1 MKRLKKVLPVTLFAV
16 FFITGVLFSY
26 IPENNEENT
35 YMERVENP
43 FFEVT
48 QLIDDGI
55 KAIRQ
60 EIVSSSYE
68 TNRTT
73 NLGSRGVVEGESGKE
88 EVTSKDI
95 LYYEPKEE
103 IYEAKEVMDEI
114 LIWST
119 MYKTTSPDDV
129 VTYKKMM
136 NYVKEKQ
143 KYLDKLIDALK
154 YEKDNKDLVMQYKL
168 KIKKIDKDYKT
179 YKKRLKGKILL
190 IENKPLPEPSP
201 EQ

>member
-1 MKRLKKVLPVTLFAV
+1 MKKFSKVLMVLFV
-16 FFITGVLFSY
+16 FIFLSSVLFSY

-35 YMERVENP
+35 YAERVENP

-48 QLIDDGI
+48 QLVDEGI

-60 EIVSSSYE
+60 EVVSSSYE
-68 TNRTT
+68 NKKTT
-73 NLGSRGVVEGESGKE
+73 NLGAKGVEEGESGKE

-103 IYEAKEVMDEI
+103 IYEAKEVIDEI
-114 LIWST
+114 LLWTT
-119 MYKTTSPDDV
+119 MYRTTSSDDV
-129 VTYKKMM
+129 VTYKKML
-136 NYVKEKQ
+136 NFIKEKQ
-143 KYLDKLIDALK
+143 KYLEKLINALK

-201 EQ
+201 VE

>member
-1 MKRLKKVLPVTLFAV
+1 MKELKKFLSAVVLA
-16 FFITGVLFSY
+16 FFITGFLFAY
-26 IPENNEENT
+26 IPENTEENT
-35 YMERVENP
+35 YLERVENP
-43 FFEVT
+43 FFEVS
-48 QLIDDGI
+48 QLINDGI

-60 EIVSSSYE
+60 EVVSSSYE
-68 TNRTT
+68 NKKTT
-73 NLGSRGVVEGESGKE
+73 NLGTKGVEEGESGKE

-114 LIWST
+114 LIWTT
-119 MYKTTSPDDV
+119 MYRTTSADDV
-129 VTYKKMM
+129 VTYKKMLSFI
-136 NYVKEKQ
+136 KEKQ
-143 KYLDKLIDALK
+143 KYLDKIINALK

-190 IENKPLPEPSP
+190 IENKPLPEPP
-201 EQ
+201 LAE

>member
-1 MKRLKKVLPVTLFAV
+1 MKRLKNFFSLFLIVA
-16 FFITGVLFSY
+16 FIVGPLFSY

-35 YMERVENP
+35 YVERVEKP

-48 QLIDDGI
+48 QLIDEGI

-60 EIVSSSYE
+60 EVVSSSYE
-68 TNRTT
+68 TKRTT
-73 NLGSRGVVEGESGKE
+73 NLGAKGLEEGESGKE

-114 LIWST
+114 LIWTT
-119 MYKTTSPDDV
+119 MYKTTSSEDV
-129 VTYKKMM
+129 VTYKKILKLI
-136 NYVKEKQ
+136 KEKQ
-143 KYLDKLIDALK
+143 QYLEKLINALK

-179 YKKRLKGKILL
+179 YKNRLKGKIIL

-201 EQ
+201 SE

>member
-1 MKRLKKVLPVTLFAV
+1 MKKIKKVLSFVLVV
-16 FFITGVLFSY
+16 FFITTVLFAY

-35 YMERVENP
+35 YLERVENP

-55 KAIRQ
+55 KAVRQ
-60 EIVSSSYE
+60 EVVSSSYE
-68 TNRTT
+68 NKRTT
-73 NLGSRGVVEGESGKE
+73 NLGTRGIEEGESGKE

-114 LIWST
+114 LIWTT
-119 MYKTTSPDDV
+119 MYKTTSADDV
-129 VTYKKMM
+129 VTYKKMLGFI
-136 NYVKEKQ
+136 KEKA
-143 KYLDKLIDALK
+143 KYLDKLINALK

-201 EQ
+201 AE

>member
-1 MKRLKKVLPVTLFAV
+1 MKRLEKFLPAVLIVAFIAGTLFA
-16 FFITGVLFSY
+16 Y
-26 IPENNEENT
+26 IPEDNEENT

-60 EIVSSSYE
+60 EVVSSSYE
-68 TNRTT
+68 NKKTT
-73 NLGSRGVVEGESGKE
+73 NLGTKGLEEGESGKE

-114 LIWST
+114 LIWTT
-119 MYKTTSPDDV
+119 MYKTTSADDV
-129 VTYKKMM
+129 VTYKKMLKFI
-136 NYVKEKQ
+136 KEKQ
-143 KYLDKLIDALK
+143 QYLEKLINALK

-201 EQ
+201 SE

>member
-1 MKRLKKVLPVTLFAV
+1 MKKLKRVLPVTLFLV
-16 FFITGVLFSY
+16 FFIAGILFAY

-35 YMERVENP
+35 YMERVEKP

-73 NLGSRGVVEGESGKE
+73 NLSSRGVAEGESGKE
-88 EVTSKDI
+88 EVTSKDV

-103 IYEAKEVMDEI
+103 IYEAKEVIDEI

-119 MYKTTSPDDV
+119 MYRTTSPDDV

-136 NYVKEKQ
+136 SCVKEKQ

>member
-1 MKRLKKVLPVTLFAV
+1 MKELKKFLSAVVLA
-16 FFITGVLFSY
+16 FFITGILFAY
-26 IPENNEENT
+26 IPENTEENT
-35 YMERVENP
+35 YLERVENP

-60 EIVSSSYE
+60 EVVSSSYE
-68 TNRTT
+68 NKKST
-73 NLGSRGVVEGESGKE
+73 NLGAKGVEEGESGKE

-114 LIWST
+114 LIWTT
-119 MYKTTSPDDV
+119 MYRTTSEDDV
-129 VTYKKMM
+129 VTYKKMLSFI
-136 NYVKEKQ
+136 KEKQ
-143 KYLDKLIDALK
+143 KYLEKIINALK

-201 EQ
+201 AE

>member
-1 MKRLKKVLPVTLFAV
+1 MKELKKFLSAVVLA
-16 FFITGVLFSY
+16 FFITGILFAY
-26 IPENNEENT
+26 IPENTEENT
-35 YMERVENP
+35 YLERVENP

-60 EIVSSSYE
+60 EVVSSSYE
-68 TNRTT
+68 NKKST
-73 NLGSRGVVEGESGKE
+73 NLSAKGVEEGESGKE

-114 LIWST
+114 LIWTT
-119 MYKTTSPDDV
+119 MYRTTSEDDV
-129 VTYKKMM
+129 VTYKKMLSFI
-136 NYVKEKQ
+136 KEKQ
-143 KYLDKLIDALK
+143 KYLEKIINALK

-201 EQ
+201 AE

>member
-1 MKRLKKVLPVTLFAV
+1 MKKFKKVLAVMLMV
-16 FFITGVLFSY
+16 FFISWSLFAY

-35 YMERVENP
+35 YSERVENP

-60 EIVSSSYE
+60 EVVSSSYE
-68 TNRTT
+68 SKRTT
-73 NLGSRGVVEGESGKE
+73 NLGKKGVEEGESGKE

-114 LIWST
+114 LIWTT
-119 MYKTTSPDDV
+119 MYRTTSADDV
-129 VTYKKMM
+129 VTYKKML
-136 NYVKEKQ
+136 NFIKEKQ
-143 KYLDKLIDALK
+143 KYLEKLINALK

-201 EQ
+201 GE